1 MAVNTAHALALV
13 KTRLNR
19 LQSGTPLD
27 EYLLARIE
35 AAQQELN
42 RMFKADLDDGM
53 DDLLLLVDYTVW
65 SYQNRDQSGATP
77 KWLRLRM
84 RERFLR
90 MEGGGSA

>member
-77 KWLRLRM
+77 QWLRLRM

>member
-1 MAVNTAHALALV
+1 MAVNTAQALALV

-19 LQSGTPLD
+19 LQSDTTLD

-42 RMFKADLDDGM
+42 RMLRVDLDDGM

-65 SYQNRDQSGATP
+65 SYQNRDQSGAVP
-77 KWLRLRM
+77 QWLRLRM
-84 RERFLR
+84 RQRFLR

>member
-1 MAVNTAHALALV
+1 MNTAQALALV
-13 KTRLNR
+13 KARLNR
-19 LQSGTPLD
+19 LQSDTTLD

-42 RMFKADLDDGM
+42 RMLRVDLDDGM

-77 KWLRLRM
+77 QWLRLRM

>member
-1 MAVNTAHALALV
+1 MNTAQALALV

-19 LQSGTPLD
+19 LQSDTTLD

-77 KWLRLRM
+77 QWLRLRM